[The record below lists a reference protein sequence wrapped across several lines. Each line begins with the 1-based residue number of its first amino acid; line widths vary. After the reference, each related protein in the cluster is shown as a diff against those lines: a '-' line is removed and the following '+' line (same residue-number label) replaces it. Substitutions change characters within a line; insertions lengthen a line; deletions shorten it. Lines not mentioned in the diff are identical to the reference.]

1 MRSQIKSAISGL
13 YSCRRRLVGFVV
25 LLCAVVP
32 FWAFSESFIAR
43 AHGQVANELALSAPL
58 FVGVI
63 ARLCRRLYTAALF
76 SADISDDGL
85 PSVIDVNM
93 LNPDELVTAMTQT
106 AKRLDLS

>member
-32 FWAFSESFIAR
+32 FWAFSESFI

-85 PSVIDVNM
+85 PLVINVNV
-93 LNPDELVTAMTQT
+93 LDPDILITAVT
-106 AKRLDLS
+106 